1 MQFELHL
8 LPARLERAGRIPNAL
23 TFTLQHGIE
32 REPVAAFHR
41 LRFGDRDV
49 VTEIG
54 GAARTLL
61 PCHAGDRALDALAIR
76 GKHRGGRP
84 QTESGDGHT
93 IRRRQPIDERVRGLR
108 NRQRAAKADVRL
120 VDRNDDQTPA
130 AGRFVRAVAVGRRRR
145 VLARRRRGE
154 RHPLRADDLSRGAVD
169 PHDEIVGLQIGNRFP
184 AIVDDGDVERGD
196 LDGRFELR
204 LLVTP

>member
-1 MQFELHL
+1 MATEDKRGISRFGDATVPLDDALTRAAVDLSGRPYLVHGGEPAGFELHL

-54 GAARTLL
+54 RAARTFL

-93 IRRRQPIDERVRGLR
+93 IRR
-108 NRQRAAKADVRL
+108 
-120 VDRNDDQTPA
+120 
-130 AGRFVRAVAVGRRRR
+130 
-145 VLARRRRGE
+145 
-154 RHPLRADDLSRGAVD
+154 
-169 PHDEIVGLQIGNRFP
+169 
-184 AIVDDGDVERGD
+184 
-196 LDGRFELR
+196 
-204 LLVTP
+204 